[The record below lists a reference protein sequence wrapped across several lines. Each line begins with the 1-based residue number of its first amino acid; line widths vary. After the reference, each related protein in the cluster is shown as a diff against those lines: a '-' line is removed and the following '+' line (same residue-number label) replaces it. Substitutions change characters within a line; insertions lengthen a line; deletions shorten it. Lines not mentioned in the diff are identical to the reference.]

1 MADGD
6 SRQGSGGPA
15 APYGPPEFLSDV
27 PGSYPWRVLHE
38 RHPALIERVRAA
50 TPYDAGVNRALD
62 LLLEEIEG
70 VIEPL
75 GDTAHDR
82 DLWESW
88 DRGHIGRRWDDAPF
102 LWAESYFY
110 RRLLS
115 AVGYFG
121 PGPWRGVDPFEP
133 FKQAELLGEAVDEE
147 LRELDALADLP
158 SAERAQALTLRALW
172 GNRADLVFRVAA
184 GPELAGRESGLVAD
198 DSALL
203 WSLVGGDETG
213 VPGVPGALDVSDVS
227 DVSGGGSGRAAGGA
241 GRVTAGSPGG
251 AGRATADSP
260 GGAGR
265 GGAARICL
273 VADNA
278 GSELLPDLVLIDH
291 LLHARGT
298 GEVVLHVKPLPYYVS
313 DATPADVLAC
323 LRRMSA
329 VGGEAGEIAGRLRAA
344 LGSGRLLVRAH
355 AFSCAPLPYREM
367 PFGLRED
374 FASASLTIMKGDLN
388 YRRLVGDR
396 AWPHTTPFAEATA
409 YFPGPV
415 ATLRTLKSEVA
426 VGLDGDVVKALEAT
440 GRPWLTTGAHGLIQA
455 RP

>member
-6 SRQGSGGPA
+6 ARQLSG
-15 APYGPPEFLSDV
+15 APSAPCDPPEFLSDV

-38 RHPALIERVRAA
+38 RHPALIEKVRAA
-50 TPYDAGVNRALD
+50 TPYDIRVNRALD

-70 VIEPL
+70 IIEPL
-75 GDTAHDR
+75 EGSAHDR

-110 RRLLS
+110 RKLLS

-121 PGPWRGVDPFEP
+121 PGAWQGVDPFEP
-133 FKQAELLGEAVDEE
+133 FKQAELSGEAVDEE
-147 LRELDALADLP
+147 LRELDALAALP
-158 SAERAQALTLRALW
+158 PAELARMLTLRALW

-203 WSLVGGDETG
+203 WSLVGGEGAGVPGASG
-213 VPGVPGALDVSDVS
+213 VPGVSGAPGVLGGPGAAGAFS
-227 DVSGGGSGRAAGGA
+227 VSGVPDDEAGHEG
-241 GRVTAGSPGG
+241 V
-251 AGRATADSP
+251 
-260 GGAGR
+260 
-265 GGAARICL
+265 ARICL

-329 VGGEAGEIAGRLRAA
+329 AGGEAAQAAGRLRAA

-367 PFGLRED
+367 PVGMRED

-415 ATLRTLKSEVA
+415 AALRTLKSEVA

-440 GRPWLTTGAHGLIQA
+440 GRPWLTTGAHGLIQV

>member
-6 SRQGSGGPA
+6 VRQLSGGPT
-15 APYGPPEFLSDV
+15 APYDPPEFLSDV

-50 TPYDAGVNRALD
+50 TPYDVGVNRALD

-75 GDTAHDR
+75 QDSAHDR
-82 DLWESW
+82 ELWESW

-110 RRLLS
+110 RKLLS

-147 LRELDALADLP
+147 LRELDALAALP
-158 SAERAQALTLRALW
+158 SAERAQELTLRALW

-203 WSLVGGDETG
+203 WSLVGGEEAG
-213 VPGVPGALDVSDVS
+213 VPAV
-227 DVSGGGSGRAAGGA
+227 
-241 GRVTAGSPGG
+241 
-251 AGRATADSP
+251 
-260 GGAGR
+260 
-265 GGAARICL
+265 ARIRL

-291 LLHARGT
+291 LLHARGV

-329 VGGEAGEIAGRLRAA
+329 APGEAGEVAGRLRAA

-355 AFSCAPLPYREM
+355 AFSCAPLPYSEM
-367 PFGLRED
+367 PFGMRED

-388 YRRLVGDR
+388 YRRLAGDR

-415 ATLRTLKSEVA
+415 AALRTLKSEVA

-440 GRPWLTTGAHGLIQA
+440 GRPWLTTGAHGLVQA
-455 RP
+455 RS

>member
-6 SRQGSGGPA
+6 GRELSGVPS
-15 APYGPPEFLSDV
+15 APYDPPEFLSDV

-50 TPYDAGVNRALD
+50 TPYDIRVNRALD

-70 VIEPL
+70 VMEPL
-75 GDTAHDR
+75 EGSAHDR

-121 PGPWRGVDPFEP
+121 PGAWQGVDPFEP
-133 FKQAELLGEAVDEE
+133 FKQAELSGEAVDEE
-147 LRELDALADLP
+147 LRELDALAALP
-158 SAERAQALTLRALW
+158 PAERAQTLTLRALW

-203 WSLVGGDETG
+203 WSLIGGEGAGVSGATG
-213 VPGVPGALDVSDVS
+213 VPGVS
-227 DVSGGGSGRAAGGA
+227 GGSGVPGISGG
-241 GRVTAGSPGG
+241 PGG
-251 AGRATADSP
+251 EADRAV
-260 GGAGR
+260 AGR
-265 GGAARICL
+265 GGVARVCL

-329 VGGEAGEIAGRLRAA
+329 AGGEAGEVAGRLRAA

-367 PFGLRED
+367 PVGMRED

-396 AWPHTTPFAEATA
+396 AWPHTTPFAEVTA

-415 ATLRTLKSEVA
+415 AALRTLKSEVA

-440 GRPWLTTGAHGLIQA
+440 GHPWLTTGAHGLIQA

>member
-6 SRQGSGGPA
+6 ARQRLA
-15 APYGPPEFLSDV
+15 APWAPHDPPEFLSDV

-38 RHPALIERVRAA
+38 RHPALIEKVRAA
-50 TPYDAGVNRALD
+50 TPYDIRVNRALD

-70 VIEPL
+70 VMEPL
-75 GDTAHDR
+75 EDSAHDR

-88 DRGHIGRRWDDAPF
+88 DRGHIGKRWDDAPF

-110 RRLLS
+110 RKLLS

-121 PGPWRGVDPFEP
+121 PGAWQGVDPFEP
-133 FKQAELLGEAVDEE
+133 FKQAELSGEAVDEE
-147 LRELDALADLP
+147 LRELDALAALP

-184 GPELAGRESGLVAD
+184 GPELAVRESGLLAD
-198 DSALL
+198 DGALL
-203 WSLVGGDETG
+203 WSLIGGEGAGVPDLSGAPG
-213 VPGVPGALDVSDVS
+213 VPGVLDVPGV
-227 DVSGGGSGRAAGGA
+227 VPGVFGGA
-241 GRVTAGSPGG
+241 V
-251 AGRATADSP
+251 ADH
-260 GGAGR
+260 

-329 VGGEAGEIAGRLRAA
+329 AGGEAGEPSTRYRPICR
-344 LGSGRLLVRAH
+344 GS
-355 AFSCAPLPYREM
+355 S
-367 PFGLRED
+367 GLRL
-374 FASASLTIMKGDLN
+374 FTFVPN
-388 YRRLVGDR
+388 RVRRHMSG
-396 AWPHTTPFAEATA
+396 
-409 YFPGPV
+409 
-415 ATLRTLKSEVA
+415 
-426 VGLDGDVVKALEAT
+426 
-440 GRPWLTTGAHGLIQA
+440 
-455 RP
+455 

>member
-6 SRQGSGGPA
+6 ARQLSGGPT
-15 APYGPPEFLSDV
+15 APYDPPEFLSDV

-50 TPYDAGVNRALD
+50 TPYDVQVNRALD

-75 GDTAHDR
+75 EDSAHDR

-110 RRLLS
+110 RKLLS

-147 LRELDALADLP
+147 LRELDALAALP
-158 SAERAQALTLRALW
+158 SAERAQELTLRALW

-203 WSLVGGDETG
+203 WSLVGGEEAG
-213 VPGVPGALDVSDVS
+213 VPAV
-227 DVSGGGSGRAAGGA
+227 
-241 GRVTAGSPGG
+241 
-251 AGRATADSP
+251 
-260 GGAGR
+260 
-265 GGAARICL
+265 ARIRL

-291 LLHARGT
+291 LLHARGV

-329 VGGEAGEIAGRLRAA
+329 AGGEAGEVAGRLRTA

-367 PFGLRED
+367 PFGMRED

-388 YRRLVGDR
+388 YRRLAGDR

-415 ATLRTLKSEVA
+415 AALRTLKSEVA

-455 RP
+455 RS

>member
-1 MADGD
+1 ML
-6 SRQGSGGPA
+6 P
-15 APYGPPEFLSDV
+15 
-27 PGSYPWRVLHE
+27 VLPVLPTT
-38 RHPALIERVRAA
+38 RR
-50 TPYDAGVNRALD
+50 TAGWPVA
-62 LLLEEIEG
+62 
-70 VIEPL
+70 
-75 GDTAHDR
+75 
-82 DLWESW
+82 
-88 DRGHIGRRWDDAPF
+88 
-102 LWAESYFY
+102 
-110 RRLLS
+110 
-115 AVGYFG
+115 
-121 PGPWRGVDPFEP
+121 RGV
-133 FKQAELLGEAVDEE
+133 
-147 LRELDALADLP
+147 
-158 SAERAQALTLRALW
+158 
-172 GNRADLVFRVAA
+172 
-184 GPELAGRESGLVAD
+184 
-198 DSALL
+198 
-203 WSLVGGDETG
+203 
-213 VPGVPGALDVSDVS
+213 
-227 DVSGGGSGRAAGGA
+227 
-241 GRVTAGSPGG
+241 
-251 AGRATADSP
+251 
-260 GGAGR
+260 
-265 GGAARICL
+265 ARICL

-329 VGGEAGEIAGRLRAA
+329 AGGEAGEVAGRLRAA

-367 PFGLRED
+367 PVGMRED

-415 ATLRTLKSEVA
+415 AALRTLKSEVA

>member
-6 SRQGSGGPA
+6 ARQRPAGSSA
-15 APYGPPEFLSDV
+15 AYDPPVFLSDV

-38 RHPALIERVRAA
+38 RHPALIEKVRAA
-50 TPYDAGVNRALD
+50 TPYDTEVNRALD

-75 GDTAHDR
+75 EESAHDH

-88 DRGHIGRRWDDAPF
+88 DRGHMGRRWDDAPF

-133 FKQAELLGEAVDEE
+133 FKQAELSGEAVEEE
-147 LRELDALADLP
+147 LRELDVVAALPL
-158 SAERAQALTLRALW
+158 AERAEALTLRALW

-184 GPELAGRESGLVAD
+184 GPELAGRESGLLVD

-203 WSLVGGDETG
+203 WSLVGGEE
-213 VPGVPGALDVSDVS
+213 
-227 DVSGGGSGRAAGGA
+227 
-241 GRVTAGSPGG
+241 
-251 AGRATADSP
+251 
-260 GGAGR
+260 AGR
-265 GGAARICL
+265 GGLARICL

-278 GSELLPDLVLIDH
+278 GSELLPDLVLVDH
-291 LLHARGT
+291 LLHDRGT
-298 GEVVLHVKPLPYYVS
+298 GEVVLHVKPQPYYVS

-323 LRRMSA
+323 LRTMAAS
-329 VGGEAGEIAGRLRAA
+329 GGEAGEVAGRLRAA
-344 LGSGRLLVRAH
+344 LRSGRLLVRAH

-367 PFGLRED
+367 PFGMRED

-396 AWPHTTPFAEATA
+396 AWPHTTSFAEVTA

-415 ATLRTLKSEVA
+415 VALRTLKSEVA
-426 VGLDGDVVKALEAT
+426 VGLDGDVVTSLEAA
-440 GRPWLTTGAHGLIQA
+440 GRPWLTTGAHGLVQA
-455 RP
+455 RA

>member
-1 MADGD
+1 MADRD
-6 SRQGSGGPA
+6 APRRSGGPSG
-15 APYGPPEFLSDV
+15 PYDPPEFLSDV

-38 RHPALIERVRAA
+38 RHPALIEKVRAA
-50 TPYDAGVNRALD
+50 TPYDIRVNRALD

-70 VIEPL
+70 VMKPL
-75 GDTAHDR
+75 EDRAHDR

-110 RRLLS
+110 RKLLS

-121 PGPWRGVDPFEP
+121 PGAWQGVDPFEP
-133 FKQAELLGEAVDEE
+133 FKEAELSGEAVEEE
-147 LRELDALADLP
+147 LRELDALAALP
-158 SAERAQALTLRALW
+158 SAERARTLTLRALW

-184 GPELAGRESGLVAD
+184 GPELARRESGLLAD
-198 DSALL
+198 DGELL
-203 WSLVGGDETG
+203 WSLIGGEGAAGASGASGASGVSG
-213 VPGVPGALDVSDVS
+213 VPGVTGLFGGA
-227 DVSGGGSGRAAGGA
+227 SGRAA
-241 GRVTAGSPGG
+241 
-251 AGRATADSP
+251 ADS
-260 GGAGR
+260 R
-265 GGAARICL
+265 GVARICL

-329 VGGEAGEIAGRLRAA
+329 AGGEAGEVAGRLRAA

-367 PFGLRED
+367 PVGMRED

-415 ATLRTLKSEVA
+415 AALRTLKSEVA
-426 VGLDGDVVKALEAT
+426 VGLDGDVVAGLEAT
-440 GRPWLTTGAHGLIQA
+440 GNPWLTTGAHGLIQA
-455 RP
+455 RA

>member
-6 SRQGSGGPA
+6 ARQRPGGPT
-15 APYGPPEFLSDV
+15 APYDPPEFLSDV

-38 RHPALIERVRAA
+38 RHPALIEKVRAA
-50 TPYDAGVNRALD
+50 TPYDVRVNRALD

-75 GDTAHDR
+75 EDSAHDR

-110 RRLLS
+110 RRLLA

-147 LRELDALADLP
+147 LRELDALAALP
-158 SAERAQALTLRALW
+158 SAERAQVLTLRALW

-203 WSLVGGDETG
+203 WSLIGGDETG
-213 VPGVPGALDVSDVS
+213 VPGT
-227 DVSGGGSGRAAGGA
+227 SGGSGGSEGGSGRAA
-241 GRVTAGSPGG
+241 AGSPG
-251 AGRATADSP
+251 D
-260 GGAGR
+260 AGR
-265 GGAARICL
+265 GGLARICL

-291 LLHARGT
+291 LLHDRGT

-329 VGGEAGEIAGRLRAA
+329 ADGEAGAVAGRLRAA

-367 PFGLRED
+367 PFGMRED

-415 ATLRTLKSEVA
+415 AVLRTLKSEVA
-426 VGLDGDVVKALEAT
+426 VGLGADVVKDLEAT

>member
-6 SRQGSGGPA
+6 ARQRAAGPW
-15 APYGPPEFLSDV
+15 APQDPPVFLSDV

-38 RHPALIERVRAA
+38 RHPALIEKVRTA
-50 TPYDAGVNRALD
+50 TPYDLGVNRSLD

-75 GDTAHDR
+75 EESAHDR

-88 DRGHIGRRWDDAPF
+88 DRGHVGRRWDDAPF

-147 LRELDALADLP
+147 LGELDALAELP
-158 SAERAQALTLRALW
+158 SAERAQALVLRALW

-184 GPELAGRESGLVAD
+184 GPELAGRESGLLAD

-203 WSLVGGDETG
+203 WSLVDGGE
-213 VPGVPGALDVSDVS
+213 
-227 DVSGGGSGRAAGGA
+227 
-241 GRVTAGSPGG
+241 
-251 AGRATADSP
+251 
-260 GGAGR
+260 AGR
-265 GGAARICL
+265 GGLTRICL

-291 LLHARGT
+291 LLHARGA
-298 GEVVLHVKPLPYYVS
+298 GEVVLHVKPLPYYLS

-323 LRRMSA
+323 LRRMA
-329 VGGEAGEIAGRLRAA
+329 AAGGEAGEVAGRLRAA
-344 LGSGRLLVRAH
+344 LGSGRLLLRAY
-355 AFSCAPLPYREM
+355 AFSCAPLPYHEM
-367 PFGLRED
+367 PFGMRED

-415 ATLRTLKSEVA
+415 VALRTLKSEVA
-426 VGLDGDVVKALEAT
+426 VGLDGDVVMSLEAT
-440 GRPWLTTGAHGLIQA
+440 GGPWLTTGAHGLIQA
-455 RP
+455 RA

>member
-6 SRQGSGGPA
+6 PRQGSGRPV
-15 APYGPPEFLSDV
+15 APYDPPEFLSDV

-38 RHPALIERVRAA
+38 RHPVLIERVRAA
-50 TPYDAGVNRALD
+50 TPYDIHVNRALD
-62 LLLEEIEG
+62 QLLEEIEG

-88 DRGHIGRRWDDAPF
+88 DRGHIGRRWYDAPF

-133 FKQAELLGEAVDEE
+133 FKQAELLGAAVDEE
-147 LRELDALADLP
+147 LRELDTLAALP

-172 GNRADLVFRVAA
+172 GNRADLVFRVA
-184 GPELAGRESGLVAD
+184 GPELAGREPGLVAD

-213 VPGVPGALDVSDVS
+213 VPGVPSGLDVSDV
-227 DVSGGGSGRAAGGA
+227 
-241 GRVTAGSPGG
+241 PG
-251 AGRATADSP
+251 D
-260 GGAGR
+260 AGR

-298 GEVVLHVKPLPYYVS
+298 GEVVLHVKPLPYYMS

-329 VGGEAGEIAGRLRAA
+329 AGGEAGEVAGRLRAA

-440 GRPWLTTGAHGLIQA
+440 GSPWLTTGAHGLIQV